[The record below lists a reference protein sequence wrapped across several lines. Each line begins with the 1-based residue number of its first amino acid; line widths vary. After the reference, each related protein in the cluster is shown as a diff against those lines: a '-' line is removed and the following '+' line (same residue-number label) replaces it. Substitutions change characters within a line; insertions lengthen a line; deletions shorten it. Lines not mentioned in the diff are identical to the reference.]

1 MKWFFLI
8 LCISLS
14 TLVFGQKG
22 DVFVGVD
29 VGYTSADVI
38 GRPIIDFFP
47 TIISSPSN
55 LYDDERSFM
64 MSVLGEYYFANNWG
78 LRSKIQYYK
87 TAQVSV
93 EPLGTFV
100 GELPNFQF
108 EEFNADRYERNSLS
122 APVQLMFAF
131 GKGKLRGQ
139 VALGPMYSFVL
150 SDDVQQDVFSTN
162 DASNFGY
169 AFNVILSYAV
179 IADTTFVYLDSSY
192 MNSGEFRGE
201 SIKNRAISLG
211 IKYKL

>member
-1 MKWFFLI
+1 M
-8 LCISLS
+8 S

-29 VGYTSADVI
+29 IGYTYADI
-38 GRPIIDFFP
+38 IKRPFVDRS
-47 TIISSPSN
+47 ISPLASPPN

-64 MSVLGEYYFANNWG
+64 ISVLGEYYFANSWG
-78 LRSKIQYYK
+78 IRSKIQYYQ

-100 GELPNFQF
+100 DVTGGNTILSF

-122 APVQLMFAF
+122 VPVQLMFAF

-139 VALGPMYSFVL
+139 AALGPMYSFVL
-150 SDDVQQDVFSTN
+150 SDNVQQDVFSTG
-162 DASNFGY
+162 DATNLGY

-179 IADTTFVYLDSSY
+179 VTDTTFVYLDSSY
-192 MNSGEFRGE
+192 LNSGEFRGE